1 MVADEGGPLV
11 GVFDEA
17 RASGVGEEVDGEG
30 EEGGVIGDEVG
41 VIAVGE
47 DGAAALTE
55 GVDESGEA
63 RLEVAHKLGEVEVW
77 CAEDEVEV
85 VGEEDKGE
93 DLDLIFA
100 LRVGEEFEDEL

>member
-1 MVADEGGPLV
+1 MFNEV
-11 GVFDEA
+11 
-17 RASGVGEEVDGEG
+17 RASGVGEEVEGEG
-30 EEGGVIGDEVG
+30 EEGGVIGDIVG
-41 VIAVGE
+41 IIAVGK

-77 CAEDEVEV
+77 CTEDEVEV

-93 DLDLIFA
+93 DLDLVFV